1 MNSRITIQVD
11 FSFKGETYHP
21 ILQLDLDSLMIEFG
35 HLPDLH
41 AHLAKRN
48 GIDTYS
54 YLYDLMCAHEVVFSS
69 AMGLA
74 VDFLHGED
82 FDIAGFEKAWREQHE
97 LARLAAIAD
106 EHMGITNLVQ
116 HPELQQAL
124 LAAFRYG
131 QLHPIAG

>member
-21 ILQLDLDSLMIEFG
+21 MLQLDLDALMVEFG

-41 AHLAKRN
+41 THLASCN

-54 YLYDLMCAHEVVFSS
+54 YLYDLMCAHEVVFS
-69 AMGLA
+69 APAGLA
-74 VDFLHGED
+74 VHFLQGED
-82 FDIAGFEKAWREQHE
+82 FDLAGFERAWHEQQD
-97 LARLAAIAD
+97 LAHLAAIAH
-106 EHMGITNLVQ
+106 EHMAITDLVQ

-131 QLHPIAG
+131 QSQPNTG

>member
-1 MNSRITIQVD
+1 MNSRITIQID

-21 ILQLDLDSLMIEFG
+21 MLQLDLDALMIEFG

-54 YLYDLMCAHEVVFSS
+54 YLYDLMCSHEIVFSEP
-69 AMGLA
+69 AGLA
-74 VDFLHGED
+74 VDFLQGED
-82 FDIAGFEKAWREQHE
+82 FDHAGFEQAWREQQDLIH
-97 LARLAAIAD
+97 LAAIAD
-106 EHMGITNLVQ
+106 EHMGIADLKQ
-116 HPELQQAL
+116 HPDLQQAL

-131 QLHPIAG
+131 QTHPGTG